1 MRYLLTLMIA
11 LLVPTAALAK
21 GECKD
26 DRKKFCVGMEKTE
39 LWACLKKH
47 EAEVSAPCKS
57 RLEARTKAKEERAK
71 NNGEPEHQN
80 PTPSNQPQTVCFD
93 ESCREK

>member
-1 MRYLLTLMIA
+1 MRYLLTLLIA
-11 LLVPTAALAK
+11 LLIPTAVLAK
-21 GECKD
+21 GECRD
-26 DRKKFCVGMEKTE
+26 DRKKFCAGREKTE

-57 RLEARTKAKEERAK
+57 KLEARTKAKEERAK
-71 NNGEPEHQN
+71 NNGEPERQN

>member
-21 GECKD
+21 GECRD
-26 DRKKFCVGMEKTE
+26 DRKKFCAGMQKTE
-39 LWACLKKH
+39 IWGCLKKH
-47 EAEVSAPCKS
+47 EAEVSVPCKS

-71 NNGEPEHQN
+71 NNGRPERN

>member
-1 MRYLLTLMIA
+1 MRYLLMLLIG

-21 GECKD
+21 GECRD
-26 DRKKFCVGMEKTE
+26 DRKKFCAGMVKSE

-47 EAEVSAPCKS
+47 ETEVSAPCKS
-57 RLEARTKAKEERAK
+57 KLEARTKAKEERAK
-71 NNGEPEHQN
+71 NNGEPERQN
-80 PTPSNQPQTVCFD
+80 PAPSNQPQTVCFD

>member
-21 GECKD
+21 GECRG
-26 DRKKFCVGMEKTE
+26 DRNKFCAGMVKTE

-57 RLEARTKAKEERAK
+57 RLEARTKAKEERATK
-71 NNGEPEHQN
+71 RQN
-80 PTPSNQPQTVCFD
+80 PSPSNQPQTVCFD